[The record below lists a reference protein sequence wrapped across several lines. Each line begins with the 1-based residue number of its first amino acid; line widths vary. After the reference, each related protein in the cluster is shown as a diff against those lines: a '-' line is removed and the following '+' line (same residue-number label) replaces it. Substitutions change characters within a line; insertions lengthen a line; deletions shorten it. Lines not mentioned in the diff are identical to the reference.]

1 MQTSVLFDFTWCY
14 LSNLAHF
21 CASFAQVSLGVM
33 VRFNTSLPD
42 RLSLSGA
49 NEAHMAFFSHDK
61 RQAKPGILRAQ
72 LPGNAAERAFGT
84 GDERRGFNHFARA
97 MSVLFH
103 VSSNCCRDIVSCVV
117 EMASRFTGSP
127 RLSQTA
133 QRVAS
138 GR

>member
-1 MQTSVLFDFTWCY
+1 
-14 LSNLAHF
+14 
-21 CASFAQVSLGVM
+21 M
-33 VRFNTSLPD
+33 VRFKTSLPD
-42 RLSLSGA
+42 KLSLSGA
-49 NEAHMAFFSHDK
+49 NEAHMVFFSQDK
-61 RQAKPGILRAQ
+61 RQVKPGILRAQ
-72 LPGNAAERAFGT
+72 LPGHAPERALGT
-84 GDERRGFNHFARA
+84 GDERRGFGCFARA

-103 VSSNCCRDIVSCVV
+103 VLINGCRDSMSCVV